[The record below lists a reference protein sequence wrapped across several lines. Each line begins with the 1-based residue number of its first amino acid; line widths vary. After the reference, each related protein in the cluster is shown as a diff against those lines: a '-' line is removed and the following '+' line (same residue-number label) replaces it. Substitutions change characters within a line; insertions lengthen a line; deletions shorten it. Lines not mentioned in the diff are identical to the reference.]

1 MRHWSAAG
9 AVVDRPADTTGGTPY
24 ARGGGAAMVRRAAEG
39 FYRLVR
45 GDRDLARLF
54 AADPDALR
62 WHQAAQLARVLGGP
76 DWYPAQGLSE
86 AYLPLVVPAAQ
97 YHRAGFYL
105 VRAVDQQ
112 VAYRPAVVA
121 VASALGARRCRII
134 AGLAASR
141 AVAVMALESA
151 GLLPPPGDLHA
162 PVGRR

>member
-1 MRHWSAAG
+1 V
-9 AVVDRPADTTGGTPY
+9 VVDRPADTTGGTPY
-24 ARGGGAAMVRRAAEG
+24 GHGGGAATLRRAAAG

-105 VRAVDQQ
+105 VRAVDQ

-121 VASALGARRCRII
+121 VASALGTRRCRII

-141 AVAVMALESA
+141 AAAVMALENA
-151 GLLPPPGDLHA
+151 GPLPPPGDLHT
-162 PVGRR
+162 PVDRR